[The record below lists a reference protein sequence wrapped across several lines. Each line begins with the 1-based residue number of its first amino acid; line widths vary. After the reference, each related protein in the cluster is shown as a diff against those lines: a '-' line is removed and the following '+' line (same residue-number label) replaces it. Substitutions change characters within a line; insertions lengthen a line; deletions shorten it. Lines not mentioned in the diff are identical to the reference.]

1 MTQFDDIEKA
11 REAKFSHEQEVEFK
25 AIMRRNKLI
34 GLWAADEMGL
44 TGADAD
50 AYAKTI
56 IDIDFEKVG
65 HEDVVQK
72 LLADM
77 LAKGVETSDHIVRKQ
92 MDDLLVEAKKQLASA
107 AD

>member
-34 GLWAADEMGL
+34 GLWAAGEMGL
-44 TGADAD
+44 AGADAE

-56 IDIDFEKVG
+56 IDIDFEQVG

-72 LLADM
+72 LLSD
-77 LAKGVETSDHIVRKQ
+77 LQAKGTDVSEHIVRKQ
-92 MDDLLVEAKKQLASA
+92 MDELLVEAKAQLA
-107 AD
+107 ADAD